1 MRKRLSAVKP
11 NRRQIL
17 LTGAV
22 AVAGTTGAIVAAS
35 HSDAADSGPYGSGVI
50 ANWLVL
56 SKAISPETIIK
67 TVIAKDG
74 VFMFGDS
81 IAVQDG
87 KSLAIRL
94 AGRTGDS
101 LAVHNWSGRPTTQ
114 AVDALQDWATKYG
127 MPRRILMATGTND
140 VFNPPVVTAQINRTM
155 SIVGPNRTVV
165 WVNTQMCRTAR
176 TAAMQIA
183 DQRNSAWINLQLAD
197 AQRRYPNLRIVH
209 WAEYLAAKP
218 TRLTAYLSDGVHTT
232 VPYGQDA
239 RNELITQALAAAK
252 LALPQAKSSK

>member
-1 MRKRLSAVKP
+1 LSAVKP

-67 TVIAKDG
+67 TVVAKDG

-101 LAVHNWSGRPTTQ
+101 LAVHNWSGRPTTP

-155 SIVGPNRTVV
+155 SIVGPNRTVI
-165 WVNTQMCRTAR
+165 WVNTQMCRTGR

-252 LALPQAKSSK
+252 LALSQAKSAK